1 MSTDIDWQRELDA
14 SFGAHPDRPTDLYV
28 ARGRRAVRR
37 RRAAA
42 AAMVVATVA
51 VGGGAIWATTPGTS
65 VRGDSTVA
73 SEGPD
78 AAQREGAVLDEDE
91 RDRDRLDR
99 RMKKMD
105 RMRRQTQAQAPEFM
119 NDPATLVGGELVL
132 APGAGPVL
140 EQVADPMAYPPG
152 TGRRSIAIRVMFEG
166 VEKYSLIVS
175 RTDEMT
181 ASTSI
186 HTNTSSGD
194 FPGWLASK
202 VELQRGMDAANDD
215 GPDASVVETPD
226 AWLTLG
232 ADGSIESATPFVAVM
247 EVRDQVDLGGGFA
260 LDADRT
266 GTARLQVSGTER
278 FVAWRVVGGKLEV
291 IVGPGSFDSMGA
303 FLTWARQQY
312 ASGEGMR

>member
-1 MSTDIDWQRELDA
+1 MDTHTDWQRELDA
-14 SFGAHPDRPTDLYV
+14 SFGASPDRPPELYV

-42 AAMVVATVA
+42 AAMAVATVA
-51 VGGGAIWATTPGTS
+51 VVGGGVWATSPGTS
-65 VRGDSTVA
+65 ARGDSTVA
-73 SEGPD
+73 TRGPD
-78 AAQREGAVLDEDE
+78 VVQREVAVSDDD
-91 RDRDRLDR
+91 DRDRLDR

-105 RMRRQTQAQAPEFM
+105 RMRREAEKAEFVG
-119 NDPATLVGGELVL
+119 NPATIVLGKLVL

-140 EQVADPMAYPPG
+140 EQVPDPMGYAPG
-152 TGRRSIAIRVMFEG
+152 TGRTSIGLRVMFEG
-166 VEKYSLIVS
+166 VEKYSLIAS
-175 RTDEMT
+175 ETDDMSS
-181 ASTSI
+181 STSF
-186 HTNTSSGD
+186 HTNTASGD

-202 VELQRGMDAANDD
+202 VELQRGLDAADD
-215 GPDASVVETPD
+215 DAPDAGVVETPD

-266 GTARLQVSGTER
+266 GTARLQVAGTER
-278 FVAWRVVGGKLEV
+278 FVAWRVVGGELEV
-291 IVGPGSFDSMGA
+291 VPGPGSFDSMDA
-303 FLTWARQQY
+303 FVTWARQQY